1 MGDFVEGFKRPDAG
15 IATVEGSHMAGSRA
29 SQLSKKRSLEQT
41 EFEDAKK
48 KMKDDRLR
56 GSKKIDDKFS
66 GSSLASQ
73 AESTFSK
80 KTVGLV
86 TASEFKKLK
95 EESDIVAGGGEIEG
109 EKERKEKLAEDILK
123 AEEKEKKR
131 IKKEKKLKKKKMLN
145 TLSFG
150 GDEELEN
157 DDEDEK
163 NATNNKKNPNVNTD
177 FLPDKNR
184 EMAKKEL
191 EEKLKLEWIESQSAV
206 KNERL
211 QIVYSYWDGSGN
223 RREIEV
229 NKVSG

>member
-95 EESDIVAGGGEIEG
+95 EESDIVAGG
-109 EKERKEKLAEDILK
+109 AEDILK